1 MLVHDCGLRL
11 GLHAKRLFDA
21 VGRYSRDDVLGEPAP
36 AHAGD
41 DSRAI
46 SRETAPLEASI
57 RFRPSVPLPD

>member
-1 MLVHDCGLRL
+1 MLVDGCDLRL

-21 VGRYSRDDVLGEPAP
+21 VGHYSRDDVLGEPAP

-46 SRETAPLEASI
+46 SPETAP
-57 RFRPSVPLPD
+57 